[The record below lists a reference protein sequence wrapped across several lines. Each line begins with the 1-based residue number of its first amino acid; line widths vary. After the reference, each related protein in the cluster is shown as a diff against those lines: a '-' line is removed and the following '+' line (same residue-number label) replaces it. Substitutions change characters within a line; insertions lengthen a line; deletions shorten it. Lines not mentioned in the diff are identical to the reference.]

1 MMENAKPL
9 LLGEAPQSAAVV
21 CVFTHGRNQSPEAM
35 AEHVVRHL
43 SVPGV
48 AYVLPRAPAGSWYD
62 AKAVDPLTGA
72 TRLQLSNSID
82 HLREITGTL
91 PGGKPVLMAGFSQG
105 ACLSLEYAMR
115 HGPWEGALA
124 SLTGCRVG
132 SADDER
138 PRSDLAGMPAY
149 ITGADADPWIPL
161 AATAQATLE
170 LGTAKARVRADVF
183 PGRAHEVS
191 PDEIRAL
198 DGMLRQLAEGEEVKW

>member
-9 LLGEAPQSAAVV
+9 LLGEAPESAAVV
-21 CVFTHGRNQSPEAM
+21 CVFTHGRNQSPEEM

-43 SVPGV
+43 SAPGV
-48 AYVLPRAPAGSWYD
+48 AYVLPRAPSGSWYD
-62 AKAVDPLTGA
+62 AKAVDPLTDA
-72 TRLQLSNSID
+72 TRSQLSLSLER
-82 HLREITGTL
+82 LREIAETL
-91 PGGKPVLMAGFSQG
+91 PSGKPVVMAGFSQG

-115 HGPWEGALA
+115 YGPWEGALA

-132 SADDER
+132 IADDDR

-149 ITGADADPWIPL
+149 ISGADADPWIPL

-191 PDEIRAL
+191 PGEIRAL
-198 DGMLRQLAEGEEVKW
+198 DGMLRQLAGGEEVQW